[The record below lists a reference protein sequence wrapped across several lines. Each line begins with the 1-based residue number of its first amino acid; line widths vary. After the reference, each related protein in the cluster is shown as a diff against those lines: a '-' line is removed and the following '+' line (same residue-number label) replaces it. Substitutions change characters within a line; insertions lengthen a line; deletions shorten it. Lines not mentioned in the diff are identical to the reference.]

1 VWNPDY
7 NSIDFSLEKLTQ
19 IKAKAISQNNISE
32 VLYFNDDLELIDEFS
47 KISELPGDKKYKYA
61 IKGNPTIGSIKT
73 IMIGLKNPSQI
84 NGDLLSGEVWYNE
97 LRLSEIDGKGGWSA
111 LASLDANLADFAQ
124 ISLSGKMSTIGFGS
138 IDKSPNQRSREEIK
152 QYGLISSLNLGQL
165 LPKKWEIQI
174 PVSYSIT
181 EEFSTPEYDPFY
193 QDIKLEDRINS
204 ATRNSQKDS
213 IKNQAISYRKVSS
226 INLLGVKK
234 NRSSEL

>member
-1 VWNPDY
+1 
-7 NSIDFSLEKLTQ
+7 
-19 IKAKAISQNNISE
+19 
-32 VLYFNDDLELIDEFS
+32 
-47 KISELPGDKKYKYA
+47 
-61 IKGNPTIGSIKT
+61 
-73 IMIGLKNPSQI
+73 MIGLKNPSQV
-84 NGDLLSGEVWYNE
+84 NGDLLSGEVWFNE

-213 IKNQAISYRKVSS
+213 IKNQAISYRRVSS

-234 NRSSEL
+234 IDLLNRKKEFMILKILIFPIAITKSFSTIMKLKILQKKQQGLVLAIIILSMLL